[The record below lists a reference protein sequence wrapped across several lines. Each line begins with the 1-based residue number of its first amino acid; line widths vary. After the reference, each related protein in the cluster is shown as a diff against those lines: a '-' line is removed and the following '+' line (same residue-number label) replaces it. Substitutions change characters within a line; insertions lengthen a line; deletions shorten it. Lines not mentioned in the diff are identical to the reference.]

1 MAKTAKVQVADK
13 ENTTGK
19 QIAFRQSG
27 TKLYFGDDD
36 LIVKCD
42 TRQREHQVQVDVTV
56 DRDGNLQT
64 GAGPD
69 RYYVAE
75 VLIPPVEYTE
85 PKEDTEGTESG
96 NGGEREALPV
106 DMSKVLVT
114 RWGLDN
120 LPAAIVSQLTTENKE
135 DNENG

>member
-1 MAKTAKVQVADK
+1 MAKTAKVQVVDK

-19 QIAFRQSG
+19 RIMFRQSG

-36 LIVKCD
+36 IVVKCD

-75 VLIPPVEYTE
+75 VLIPPTEYTE
-85 PKEDTEGTESG
+85 PKEDAEGTES
-96 NGGEREALPV
+96 GGEREALPV
-106 DMSKVLVT
+106 DMGKVLVT
-114 RWGLDN
+114 LWGLYYFPDCDRG
-120 LPAAIVSQLTTENKE
+120 Q
-135 DNENG
+135 GG